1 MAGVLVA
8 FQLSYVVPIA
18 LHLFYARRRV
28 DLVRGPWSM
37 GRYGWIIDTVSCC
50 FGIFMI
56 IFMSFP
62 VYQPVTAATM

>member
-18 LHLFYARRRV
+18 LNLLYARPRMS
-28 DLVRGPWSM
+28 LTKGPWSM
-37 GRYGWIIDTVSCC
+37 GRFGPWFDVVSLC
-50 FGIFMI
+50 FGIFMV

-62 VYQPVTAATM
+62 SYQPVTAATM